1 MDVPWAALDDYLK
14 KVNRRISKIRGD
26 GFCFI
31 TSIVECMK
39 NDYNVDIQ
47 VQETINCIIEEMVEN
62 HKKYVSFHSVIQH
75 EEPLVCDADLL
86 IAEAMDFFENR
97 NYMENVVDLLIQVAA
112 DALGL
117 DIYIY
122 QKNDENVQV
131 LKYSGGPLC
140 KPVHVKFTHN
150 NIHSQGNHYD
160 AILKEIKEDPD
171 CNLHLL
177 SDVALQQQ
185 LPTAHKHNLKHMTYE
200 NNQVFNSYVKQSN
213 VTNLQTINID
223 LTTGRNYTNTQ
234 TFHGPVNNTSVT
246 NHQIIDNKSSQSI
259 HCSMDTQQTPSP
271 PLAHH
276 VLKTQNNF
284 INKPEVI
291 DQSKMTTVPSLN
303 DAVLDL
309 SMKNKHKLDDN
320 ADLINCLSDENYEM
334 PTPDDEDLEIIGFDP
349 AFTNEVTSEHP
360 ASTNTTTTTT
370 NSSNQRNIPKIGRG
384 RPFPRYLFHDLEPE
398 VVTSIPTDIDG
409 MKYYKVKTSIKT

>member
-1 MDVPWAALDDYLK
+1 
-14 KVNRRISKIRGD
+14 
-26 GFCFI
+26 
-31 TSIVECMK
+31 
-39 NDYNVDIQ
+39 
-47 VQETINCIIEEMVEN
+47 
-62 HKKYVSFHSVIQH
+62 
-75 EEPLVCDADLL
+75 
-86 IAEAMDFFENR
+86 
-97 NYMENVVDLLIQVAA
+97 MENVVDLLIQVAA
-112 DALGL
+112 DPLGL

-160 AILKEIKEDPD
+160 GILKEIKEDPD

-185 LPTAHKHNLKHMTYE
+185 LPTAPKHNLKHMTYE

-259 HCSMDTQQTPSP
+259 YCSMDTQQTPSP

-309 SMKNKHKLDDN
+309 SMKNKHKLHDN

-409 MKYYKVKTSIKT
+409 MKYYKVKTSIKNMAQGYIRLTLFHT